1 MPILGRF
8 EGRKAGH
15 GLNNAV
21 VRALLAR
28 PQAWRVVTFERE
40 MAEAV

>member
-1 MPILGRF
+1 MLARF
-8 EGRKAGH
+8 EGVRAGH

-28 PQAWRVVTFERE
+28 PGAWRLVALDAQLAR
-40 MAEAV
+40 AG